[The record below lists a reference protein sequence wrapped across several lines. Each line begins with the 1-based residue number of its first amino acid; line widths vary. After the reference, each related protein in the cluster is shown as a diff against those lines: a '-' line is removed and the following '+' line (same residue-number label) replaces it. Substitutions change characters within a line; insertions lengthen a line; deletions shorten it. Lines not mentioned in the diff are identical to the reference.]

1 MNYQPKIH
9 VMKKIYTL
17 FIGLICFAGF
27 EMNSNAQSLVVNGTL
42 FLPQDSIEFTYES
55 PSFVETDWIGIY
67 HIDEEPGGPA
77 STVWSYIPE
86 ASGTL
91 YLQAPDEAG
100 WYKAFLLCCDGYDT
114 IDISA
119 EFQVAIPSITASAS
133 VYTQGDSMV
142 FTYVSPKF
150 SDSDWIGIYPHG
162 EKPDGDPESI
172 DWDYIPD
179 SAGTLTFHTDL
190 DPGIYDAYLLCCD
203 GYDSISACTF
213 EVVSGNTAFV
223 APKSPVFEAGSP
235 IELTFNDPNFTEDDW
250 IGLYFEGDD
259 PMLVTSVTYAY
270 LSSQSGTITFPGTL
284 SGGNYFAVMFCC
296 GGSETI
302 YAQSGVFTV
311 QAGTSGTYVK
321 TVASIYPEGA
331 PILVNFRNPELQ
343 EKDWIGIYHK
353 GESPGGPSSIDYQ
366 YITIDSGTVEFT
378 TALTPGEYVVFM
390 LCCDG
395 YNIKAKYN
403 FKVADASTPTLI
415 ASSLTYSE
423 TDSLVFYYNSPSF
436 DPYDWIGIYNPGDVP
451 GDVYSIT
458 WFYIPQAS
466 GTMVFRY
473 PDNHELEPGEYW
485 AGLFCCDGYDL
496 YAQTTII
503 ITEATGINR
512 ITRSGNVIVYP
523 NPSGGI
529 VSVRTDDG
537 IGLQSITVYTLTGQV
552 LYNERISTIASERT
566 LNLEFLG
573 SGMYIIKVGLTGDSP
588 VTLKLVIQ

>member
-1 MNYQPKIH
+1 
-9 VMKKIYTL
+9 MKKNYAL
-17 FIGLICFAGF
+17 FIGLLCLMGF
-27 EMNSNAQSLVVNGTL
+27 ELNSNAQSLTVVNGTV

-67 HIDEEPGGPA
+67 HTDEAPGGPG

-86 ASGTL
+86 SSGTI
-91 YLQAPDEAG
+91 YLQAPDEEG

-114 IDISA
+114 IAISS
-119 EFQVAIPSITASAS
+119 EFRVVAPLLTASAS
-133 VYTQGDSMV
+133 IYTQGDSMV

-150 SDSDWIGIYPHG
+150 SESDWIGIYPFG

-172 DWDYIPD
+172 DWNYIPD
-179 SAGTLTFHTDL
+179 SAGTMTFHTEL
-190 DPGIYDAYLLCCD
+190 DPGIYNAYLLCCD

-213 EVVSGNTAFV
+213 EVKSGNTAYV
-223 APKSPVFEAGSP
+223 SPKSKIFEAGTP
-235 IELTFNDPNFTEDDW
+235 IEISYNDPSFSVDDW
-250 IGLYFEGDD
+250 IGLFFEGDD
-259 PMLVTSVTYAY
+259 PLLVSSVTWAY
-270 LSSQSGTITFPGTL
+270 VSSKSGTVTFPGTL
-284 SGGNYFAVMFCC
+284 SGANYFAVLFCC

-302 YAQSGVFTV
+302 YAQSDVFTIE
-311 QAGTSGTYVK
+311 AGASGTYVK
-321 TVASIYPEGA
+321 TVASVYPAGVK
-331 PILVNFRNPELQ
+331 ILVNYRNPDLQ

-353 GESPGGPSSIDYQ
+353 GESPGGPESIDWQ
-366 YITIDSGTVEFT
+366 YITQDSGTVEFT
-378 TALTPGEYVVFM
+378 TALTAGEYVVYM

-403 FKVADASTPTLI
+403 FKVADASTPSLVT
-415 ASSLTYSE
+415 SSMTYAAN
-423 TDSLVFYYNSPSF
+423 DSIVFYYNSPNF
-436 DPYDWIGIYNPGDVP
+436 DPYDWIGIYNPGDTP
-451 GDVYSIT
+451 GEEYSIA
-458 WFYIPQAS
+458 WKYIPVTS
-466 GTMVFRY
+466 GIIAFHQPEDV
-473 PDNHELEPGEYW
+473 ELEPGEYW

-512 ITRSGNVIVYP
+512 ITRSGNVSVYP
-523 NPSGGI
+523 NPSGGT

-566 LNLEFLG
+566 FNLEFLG
-573 SGMYIIKVGLTGDSP
+573 SGMYIIKVGLTEDSP